1 MGENNQYDSHIF
13 ERVNKS
19 VKKTGQIGQIVP
31 NKRNIHGK
39 CVYLH
44 SLIKLFIIMKKYIF
58 LLLLFC
64 FWHTAV
70 EACPYTIEHLSIGK
84 GLSNNYVKDIIQD
97 KQGFI
102 WVATES
108 GLNRF
113 DGSGFTTYTTYDSSL
128 SGNAL
133 NTLLYDKNCDR
144 IWIGGQFEGL
154 DFFDYSTGQI
164 SQCHSQHELTFENVV
179 HLSLAADSGLWVTP
193 HHSDILYYDTYHQT
207 FSSLSDKGIKLES
220 NSHWCTFDDGNGLL
234 YIGHAQNGM
243 TIVNLKSKSVRHF
256 SNDPNDS
263 TSLPGN
269 SVYTIHKDYMGN
281 IWVGTNQGLGL
292 FNAKT
297 NKFTVFRHQQENPYS
312 LVADHIYDIKEMDN
326 QMLWIA
332 TDIGGISILDL
343 HSITLIDASNVSFYN
358 ITADNST
365 HGVSSN
371 NIRSLLQDSFGN
383 IWIGNYSSGIN
394 FISHTPNMFNVLPY
408 LNNKGEHLKHK
419 SVWGMYKDSQ
429 EQLWLGGENELAL
442 FQKNK
447 LIKTFDISSYLSRPY
462 GQIFSIIGN
471 RQNILLLGI
480 YDDGLLKFNTQSKHI
495 ERIPLDMKNID
506 IISFY
511 QDLDES
517 IWIGTEYGVYHY
529 DDNMLHKKNNIN
541 QQLTDKSVY
550 GILRDRQGKMWI
562 GTYGGGIIVFD
573 KKYQAIMRLN
583 KSSGFGS
590 SAINGLF
597 MDSKGGIWV
606 ATRNGLAY
614 IKDTAHPHK
623 FEIYN
628 HEQGLEDDFVRSI
641 QEDEQGNIWL
651 STNNNIAY
659 WNKATQLFENYDYRN
674 GIPMGNFIEG
684 STCRGNDGILY
695 FGSLN
700 GVCFFQPK
708 ELTAKREVSPV
719 KIVECRDLEKNDGN
733 PIIPIT
739 NGTINLPYD
748 RNSLRIYFSVPDYS
762 QNKQV
767 EYAYTMTGL
776 ENNWTSTQDESQ
788 VTFRNIPHGE
798 YTFKIKARLRNHDWD
813 NSHIATLK
821 VHINPPI
828 WMTWYAK
835 IAYAIFI
842 FAMIYIGIRI
852 YMHRLILEN
861 SLKLSESKNRNE
873 QELNN
878 ERLRF
883 YTNITHELRTPLTL
897 ILGPLEDL
905 INDPKLPNP
914 YNLKI
919 KIIHESALR
928 LLNLINQIL
937 EFRKTET
944 QNRKLTVV
952 KGNLGNFI
960 TEIGL
965 RYKELNRNT
974 NVEVRVDIDTEIP
987 EIYFDSDIITT
998 ILNNLLSNAMKYTQE
1013 GEIILALHTIEE
1025 GKNEYAEIKVSDTGH
1040 GIDAQ
1045 ALPHIFERYYQ
1056 AKGKHQASGTGIGL
1070 ALVKSLADLH
1080 EGILQVESEI
1090 GKGTTFT
1097 FRILTQ
1103 STYPNALH
1111 KEEKA
1116 ITAAN
1121 ENAKE
1126 TVDNLP
1132 IILIVEDNDD
1142 IRNYIAT
1149 SFTGNYRTLT
1159 AENGKEGWIQAQ
1171 KYIPDIIISDIMMP
1185 EMNGIELCKL
1195 IKEDMRTCHIPVILL
1210 TAKDSILDKEEGYQS
1225 GADSYLTKPF
1235 SAKLLS
1241 SRINNLLESR
1251 QKLASLITNRAKE
1264 IIPQELVEQDII
1276 KLSKL
1281 DQDFLDRFTKIIEEN
1296 ITVEKLDIN
1305 FMTDK
1310 MNMSHST
1317 LYRKIKGL
1325 TGVSGNEF
1333 IRKIKLRHGLF
1344 LLTKERLNISEAAYA
1359 SGFSDIGYF
1368 RKCFKEEYGATPSQ
1382 YLKQL

>member
-1 MGENNQYDSHIF
+1 MRIFTQFNQVF
-13 ERVNKS
+13 
-19 VKKTGQIGQIVP
+19 IV
-31 NKRNIHGK
+31 
-39 CVYLH
+39 
-44 SLIKLFIIMKKYIF
+44 MKKNIF

-64 FWHTAV
+64 FWHTVV

-243 TIVNLKSKSVRHF
+243 TIVNLKNKSVRHF

-408 LNNKGEHLKHK
+408 LNDKGEHLKHK

-471 RQNILLLGI
+471 GQNILLLGI

-529 DDNMLHKKNNIN
+529 DDNMLHKRNDIN

-550 GILRDRQGKMWI
+550 GILRDRQGKIWI

-628 HEQGLEDDFVRSI
+628 HEQGLEDNFVRSI

-659 WNKATQLFENYDYRN
+659 WNKATQLFENYDYRS

-1013 GEIILALHTIEE
+1013 GEILLALHTIEE

-1097 FRILTQ
+1097 FRILTR

-1251 QKLASLITNRAKE
+1251 QKLASLITNRTKE
-1264 IIPQELVEQDII
+1264 IMPQELVEQDII

-1325 TGVSGNEF
+1325 TGISGNEF